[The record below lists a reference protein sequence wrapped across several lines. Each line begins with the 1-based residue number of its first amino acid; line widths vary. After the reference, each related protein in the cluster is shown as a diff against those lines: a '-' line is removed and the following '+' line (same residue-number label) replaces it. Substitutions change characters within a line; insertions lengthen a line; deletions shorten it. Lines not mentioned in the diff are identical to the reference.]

1 MKKLT
6 LLTAL
11 LTLLL
16 SACGSVGSM
25 SASSVKPQL
34 EEARALN
41 SELRADWEATETMLN
56 DTEKAIEDFPKI
68 EVDKSKLDINLLKE
82 AMTECFN
89 SPLEAAKDSMKS
101 GDIAA
106 GDEAATEGAEKVV
119 ATCEGENMNALND
132 LKGQS
137 DPEVA
142 QFIDQK
148 VTSVATI
155 KVNIKQGLPT
165 RSESLVKKYPEAKV
179 QLEKIKK
186 TAEGVKL
193 AFEKNPLN
201 GADDKKKFN
210 DEYAELE
217 TEIKGLEE
225 LLSSMETEIPNLP
238 DRVSKTA
245 INFNEGLANF
255 GQ

>member
-16 SACGSVGSM
+16 SACGGVGGM

-41 SELRADWEATETMLN
+41 SQLRTDWEATETMLN

-68 EVDKSKLDINLLKE
+68 EVDKSKLDIGLLKE
-82 AMTECFN
+82 AMVECFN
-89 SPLEAAKDSMKS
+89 SPLETAKDSVKS

-106 GDEAATEGAEKVV
+106 GEEAAVDGAEQVA

-142 QFIDQK
+142 QFIEKK
-148 VTSVATI
+148 VGSVALI
-155 KVNIKQGLPT
+155 KVNIKQELPA
-165 RSESLVKKYPEAKV
+165 RSENLVKQYPEAKV

-186 TAEGVKL
+186 SAEGVKL
-193 AFEKNPLN
+193 AFDKNPLN
-201 GADDKKKFN
+201 NADDKKKFN

-245 INFNEGLANF
+245 INFNEGLTSF